1 MFNPIE
7 EGPEK
12 DKRIALEA
20 ERILFNDR
28 ESGYDHFL
36 MIRTDTKDKAK
47 KLEELYKDVTK
58 LKLER
63 IDSTMSTK
71 TVEKTIKLLKEKKT

>member
-1 MFNPIE
+1 
-7 EGPEK
+7 
-12 DKRIALEA
+12 
-20 ERILFNDR
+20 
-28 ESGYDHFL
+28 

-71 TVEKTIKLLKEKKT
+71 TVEKLLSYSKKKT